1 MENLKYYNTD
11 TLHEL
16 YAHAFWKVYK
26 RFPKATLGKTK
37 RNYLIHKI
45 KKLEYKAE
53 TQGD

>member
-1 MENLKYYNTD
+1 MEDLKLYNNQ
-11 TLHEL
+11 TLMEL

-26 RFPKATLGKTK
+26 RFPKASRNNIN

-45 KKLEYKAE
+45 KKLEYKAQ